1 MSAKSD
7 DTKSTVDTQAEK
19 PEEVVSNQ
27 IIAELDRVHV
37 RTPRY

>member
-1 MSAKSD
+1 MSAKPEEKKAAGES
-7 DTKSTVDTQAEK
+7 QQEK
-19 PEEVVSNQ
+19 PEEAVSNQ

>member
-1 MSAKSD
+1 M
-7 DTKSTVDTQAEK
+7 TKEKENPQTEK
-19 PEEVVSNQ
+19 PEEIISNQ